1 MSWIVLGV
9 HEYGK
14 PYTTFRSGAGQPP
27 MTALSTTSVGI
38 FAYLRVTNE
47 FFGPGQAGKVT

>member
-1 MSWIVLGV
+1 MSRIVLGV

-14 PYTTFRSGAGQPP
+14 PYTTFGSGAGQPP
-27 MTALSTTSVGI
+27 MTALPPTSVGI

-47 FFGPGQAGKVT
+47 SFGPG